1 MREEWE
7 QQEGWKIDRYC
18 SGSGGQCSVE
28 PTSGVLDI
36 INNMLEMA
44 WSSYKITLYGDD
56 WKMARTPRAHNDEC
70 RRTVNGEKANYDG
83 WMLEWLLV

>member
-7 QQEGWKIDRYC
+7 QQEGWKIDRSC

-36 INNMLEMA
+36 INNMLEIA
-44 WSSYKITLYGDD
+44 WSSYKITLYGETGR
-56 WKMARTPRAHNDEC
+56 WRELRGHIMMNVAEQSLGRKLIMM
-70 RRTVNGEKANYDG
+70 DG
-83 WMLEWLLV
+83 CLSGF